1 MYRNASGA
9 GRIDRRSCASAAVP
23 GAAHRRRRSNPRI
36 ATDQSSADPVA
47 PTGGL
52 DALHAIIR
60 GGAVRPRREESCSM
74 FKAILLSQTE
84 DKKTRAELVDLDE
97 SRLPDRDV
105 TVAVEYSTL
114 NYKDALA
121 ITGRGAIV
129 RSWPLVPGID
139 LAGTVQASRS
149 AEWKPGDKVV
159 ATGWGL
165 GENHWGGLAQ
175 KARLDAGWLQRI
187 PAPFDT
193 RSAMSIATAGF
204 TAALCVMALQRHGL
218 KPGDGEVLVTGAAGG
233 VGSVAVALLAALG
246 YSVVASTGRPQESG
260 YLTELGAARVVDRGP
275 FMQPGKPLQK
285 EVWAGVVDS
294 AGSHT
299 LANACASTRF
309 YGAVAACGLAQG
321 GDFPTT
327 VMPFILRGVTLY
339 GINSVL
345 VPNEQRAQAWALMA
359 RHLNPNKL
367 AAMTVEIGLGEV
379 VAYAP
384 GLLEGRV
391 RGRTVVDVRR

>member
-1 MYRNASGA
+1 
-9 GRIDRRSCASAAVP
+9 
-23 GAAHRRRRSNPRI
+23 
-36 ATDQSSADPVA
+36 
-47 PTGGL
+47 
-52 DALHAIIR
+52 
-60 GGAVRPRREESCSM
+60 M
-74 FKAILLSQTE
+74 FKAILLSQSE
-84 DKKTRAELVDLDE
+84 DKKTRAELLDLDE

-121 ITGRGAIV
+121 ITGRGAVV

-139 LAGTVQASRS
+139 LAGTVAASRS
-149 AEWKPGDKVV
+149 AEWKAGDKVV

-175 KARLDAGWLQRI
+175 RARLDAGWLLKI
-187 PAPFDT
+187 PAPFTT

-233 VGSVAVALLAALG
+233 VGSVAVALLGSLG
-246 YSVVASTGRPQESG
+246 YAVVASTGRPQEAD
-260 YLTELGAARVVDRGP
+260 YLKSLGAQRIAARSE
-275 FMQPGKPLQK
+275 FAQAGKPLQK
-285 EVWAGVVDS
+285 EVWAGVVDTV
-294 AGSHT
+294 GSHT
-299 LANACASTRF
+299 LANACAQTRF
-309 YGAVAACGLAQG
+309 YGAVAACGLASG

-345 VPNEQRAQAWALMA
+345 VPNDQRSQAWALMA
-359 RHLNPNKL
+359 RHLSPQTL
-367 AAMTVEIGLGEV
+367 DAMTVEIGLSEAI
-379 VAYAP
+379 AYAP
-384 GLLEGRV
+384 RLIEGQV
-391 RGRTVVDVRR
+391 RGRTLVNVSR